1 MTVPTGRHPAT
12 TPTAATTVAEGAG
25 AGAVL
30 PHAWLSA
37 RLSVYLRRAPE
48 SIDPTV
54 PLAEY
59 GMDSVAALSLC
70 GDLEEEFGLEV
81 EPTLLWDH
89 PTVESLLRR
98 LSAVLAAA
106 APADSPAGPAA
117 TAAVDQ
123 R

>member
-1 MTVPTGRHPAT
+1 MTVPTGRHTAT
-12 TPTAATTVAEGAG
+12 TATAATADG
-25 AGAVL
+25 VL

-48 SIDPTV
+48 TIDPTV

-89 PTVESLLRR
+89 PTVASLVRH
-98 LSAVLAAA
+98 LSAALAAA
-106 APADSPAGPAA
+106 APAGPPAGPAA
-117 TAAVDQ
+117 TAPADQ

>member
-1 MTVPTGRHPAT
+1 MTIPTGRST
-12 TPTAATTVAEGAG
+12 TPADTAKADGVYE
-25 AGAVL
+25 
-30 PHAWLSA
+30 WLSD
-37 RLSVYLRRAPE
+37 RLSLYLRRAPE

-81 EPTLLWDH
+81 EPTLLWDF
-89 PTVESLLRR
+89 PTVSALVRHLT
-98 LSAVLAAA
+98 AVLPD
-106 APADSPAGPAA
+106 APADAA
-117 TAAVDQ
+117 TARDP

>member
-1 MTVPTGRHPAT
+1 MTVPTSRHTAT
-12 TPTAATTVAEGAG
+12 TATTTATAAGA
-25 AGAVL
+25 A

-37 RLSVYLRRAPE
+37 RLSLYLRRAPE
-48 SIDPTV
+48 TIDPTV

-70 GDLEEEFGLEV
+70 GDLEDEFGLEV

-89 PTVESLLRR
+89 PTVESLVRH
-98 LSAVLAAA
+98 LSAVLAATEPSA
-106 APADSPAGPAA
+106 R
-117 TAAVDQ
+117 DQ

>member
-1 MTVPTGRHPAT
+1 MTVPTSRAT
-12 TPTAATTVAEGAG
+12 AVGAAA
-25 AGAVL
+25 
-30 PHAWLSA
+30 PHEWLAA
-37 RLSVYLRRAPE
+37 RLSLYLRRTPE

-70 GDLEEEFGLEV
+70 GDLEEEFDLEV

-89 PTVESLLRR
+89 PTVEALVRHLEQ
-98 LSAVLAAA
+98 VLPAA
-106 APADSPAGPAA
+106 APAGTVTDDALADALAPARDP
-117 TAAVDQ
+117 

>member
-1 MTVPTGRHPAT
+1 MTVPTGRHTANTAT
-12 TPTAATTVAEGAG
+12 TAAEAGAEGA
-25 AGAVL
+25 V

-37 RLSVYLRRAPE
+37 RLSVYLRRPAE
-48 SIDPTV
+48 TIDPTV

-89 PTVESLLRR
+89 PTVASLVRH
-98 LSAVLAAA
+98 LSAALAAVAPAA
-106 APADSPAGPAA
+106 APTAPTAPA
-117 TAAVDQ
+117 DQ